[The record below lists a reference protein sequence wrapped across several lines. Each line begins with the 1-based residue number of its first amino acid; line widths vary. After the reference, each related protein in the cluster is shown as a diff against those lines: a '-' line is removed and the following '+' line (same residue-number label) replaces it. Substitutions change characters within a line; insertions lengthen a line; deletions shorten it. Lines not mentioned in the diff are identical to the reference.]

1 MYDELAAAPSQMTL
15 FLLDACFS
23 GTQRDG
29 DMVLAAKGVALAAR
43 NTVPTG
49 NVLVFSASQGTET
62 AFVDEEHAHGRF
74 TYFLLKHLRE
84 TKGDTTIGSMV
95 EYVKDQVM
103 KASVMQ
109 NDGKVQTPTPNASF
123 GLGDKWKEMKLK

>member
-1 MYDELAAAPSQMTL
+1 MKRLV
-15 FLLDACFS
+15 FII
-23 GTQRDG
+23 
-29 DMVLAAKGVALAAR
+29 VALMAIVTAEAGKQYTKKSVQYDVL
-43 NTVPTG
+43 TVTTATG

-74 TYFLLKHLRE
+74 TYFLLKHLRA